1 LFYVVSADDSIY
13 ALDLKGASPVAR
25 RIMPD
30 VRHGGQPYRYLVHAP
45 WGDLLQA
52 RRFRRE
58 HHPSTLDEPIE
69 SDIEAETGDVFESD
83 TSDEED
89 SDVFADPLVEL
100 RTTKLQLYKVDA
112 DKHKLVNLD
121 GLGGHALFLGYNGS
135 LCLPVANFPGL
146 KPNTAYIMDDS
157 TEFMNFFKS
166 NKREIGLWD
175 IEDQTF
181 QSLGDASPSFLK
193 EPWFVGVVEP
203 RDLTWG
209 QALSSRSL
217 ARAHGRFLLL
227 PGLDSFAGC
236 PIQSSMVPSVSGRS
250 GLLLNLAQ
258 VA

>member
-1 LFYVVSADDSIY
+1 LFYEVRADDSIY

-30 VRHGGQPYRYLVHAP
+30 VRHGGQPYKYLVHAA

-58 HHPSTLDEPIE
+58 HQPSTPDEPIE
-69 SDIEAETGDVFESD
+69 SDIKAETEDVFESD

-89 SDVFADPLVEL
+89 NDVFVNPLVEL

-121 GLGGHALFLGYNGS
+121 GVGGHALFLGYNGS

-175 IEDQTF
+175 IETRLSRALVMHRPRF
-181 QSLGDASPSFLK
+181 SRNLG
-193 EPWFVGVVEP
+193 
-203 RDLTWG
+203 
-209 QALSSRSL
+209 
-217 ARAHGRFLLL
+217 
-227 PGLDSFAGC
+227 
-236 PIQSSMVPSVSGRS
+236 
-250 GLLLNLAQ
+250 
-258 VA
+258 

>member
-13 ALDLKGASPVAR
+13 ALDLKGASPVAG

-121 GLGGHALFLGYNGS
+121 GLGGHALFLG
-135 LCLPVANFPGL
+135 LCASQRPISPV
-146 KPNTAYIMDDS
+146 
-157 TEFMNFFKS
+157 
-166 NKREIGLWD
+166 
-175 IEDQTF
+175 
-181 QSLGDASPSFLK
+181 
-193 EPWFVGVVEP
+193 
-203 RDLTWG
+203 
-209 QALSSRSL
+209 
-217 ARAHGRFLLL
+217 
-227 PGLDSFAGC
+227 
-236 PIQSSMVPSVSGRS
+236 
-250 GLLLNLAQ
+250 
-258 VA
+258 

>member
-1 LFYVVSADDSIY
+1 
-13 ALDLKGASPVAR
+13 
-25 RIMPD
+25 
-30 VRHGGQPYRYLVHAP
+30 
-45 WGDLLQA
+45 
-52 RRFRRE
+52 
-58 HHPSTLDEPIE
+58 
-69 SDIEAETGDVFESD
+69 
-83 TSDEED
+83 
-89 SDVFADPLVEL
+89 
-100 RTTKLQLYKVDA
+100 
-112 DKHKLVNLD
+112 
-121 GLGGHALFLGYNGS
+121 
-135 LCLPVANFPGL
+135 
-146 KPNTAYIMDDS
+146 
-157 TEFMNFFKS
+157 MNFFKS